1 MNFRL
6 ATMSTAA
13 SFRAFTLHVLMLAW
27 MLLLLGS
34 GGALASTSELPAG
47 STQVENPA
55 AAGVSFSSY
64 ASPREQMRGRE
75 ALSRLEA
82 GTVEWTAS
90 VEYVDGEIYNPE
102 TGRMDRVRLRSY
114 QGQGVD
120 PEVPFVPPTIV
131 LRPGDTFRFNL
142 ENNLPA
148 DDPSCKKVESINTPH
163 CFNNTNMHGHGLW
176 VSPTGNSDN
185 VLLMLPPGGRFT
197 HEYNIPSD
205 HPAGTFWYHPHMHG
219 STALQVSSGMG
230 GALIIRGERLP
241 TAEHAGDIDTLLR
254 TPEGAPIGERL
265 IMMSQIAYACGPR
278 RADGSLDIKT
288 DEAGNWICDE
298 GDIGQVEGYNQFG
311 LEEPEPNAAGIPQ
324 VMTRWVK
331 SGRHTALN
339 GRVVPTFTGVT
350 AGEIERWRFLH
361 AGVSG
366 SISVSFRAATPGE
379 GRGAA
384 ARPYTAGSTADRS
397 AFVDGACGGPEVEQ
411 FSIALDG
418 LTRSRI
424 QHQPRANMHPG
435 YRDDLLMVFPEP
447 GLYCIV
453 DNDAP
458 AEEAIRLQE
467 KSRELLGYVLV
478 EGPADALGAK
488 SPKQYVQDFLV
499 DAARRHMPE
508 PLRARIAGEL
518 ASEEMGLASFVSH
531 ESLLDAEVD
540 GTQTLGFDVILDTE
554 PHQFVVGNL
563 ALEPGRLPK
572 LVDASAYVAGRIDRQ
587 LTLEHIEEWTLA
599 SFKEGHPF
607 HIHVNPFQIV
617 SMIDPDT
624 GIDVSAFGSGSV
636 YAGLKGQWKDTV
648 FVPTN
653 LLGAPFVVKVRTQ
666 YRRYIGTFVLH
677 CHILDHEDFGM
688 MQALTIDLPKSDS
701 GHGGH

>member
-1 MNFRL
+1 MKLRFET
-6 ATMSTAA
+6 APTAA
-13 SFRAFTLHVLMLAW
+13 SFRALTFKTIGTLSA
-27 MLLLLGS
+27 LLLTAAW
-34 GGALASTSELPAG
+34 GGPASASELPPG
-47 STQVENPA
+47 SAEAKNPS

-114 QGQGVD
+114 QGRGVD

-148 DDPSCKKVESINTPH
+148 DDPSCAKVESVNIPH

-176 VSPTGNSDN
+176 VSPAGNSDN
-185 VLLMLPPGGRFT
+185 VLVKLPPGGRFT

-230 GALIIRGERLP
+230 GALVIRGERMP

-254 TPEGAPIGERL
+254 TPDGAPIGERL
-265 IMMSQIAYACGPR
+265 VMMSQIAYACGPR
-278 RADGSLDIKT
+278 RDDGSIEIKT
-288 DEAGNWICDE
+288 DADGKWICDE
-298 GDIGQVEGYNQFG
+298 GDVGGVEGYNQFG
-311 LEEPEPNAAGIPQ
+311 LEEPEPDAAGIPQ
-324 VMTRWVK
+324 VMTRWVQ

-339 GRVVPTFTGVT
+339 GRVVPTFSGVT

-366 SISVSFRAATPGE
+366 SISVSFRAATLGE
-379 GRGAA
+379 SA
-384 ARPYTAGSTADRS
+384 YKAGSTDERS

-424 QHQPRANMHPG
+424 QRQPRANMHPG
-435 YRDDLLMVFPEP
+435 YRDDLLVAFPEP

-467 KSRELLGYVLV
+467 KSRELLGYVIV
-478 EGPADALGAK
+478 GGPEDALGGK
-488 SPKQYVQDFLV
+488 SPGQYVQDYLV
-499 DAARRHMPE
+499 DAARAHMPE
-508 PLRARIAGEL
+508 PLRDRIAAEL
-518 ASEEMGLASFVSH
+518 ASDEMSLASFVSH
-531 ESLLDAEVD
+531 ESLLDVEVD
-540 GTQTLGFDVILDTE
+540 GTQTL
-554 PHQFVVGNL
+554 
-563 ALEPGRLPK
+563 
-572 LVDASAYVAGRIDRQ
+572 
-587 LTLEHIEEWTLA
+587 
-599 SFKEGHPF
+599 
-607 HIHVNPFQIV
+607 
-617 SMIDPDT
+617 
-624 GIDVSAFGSGSV
+624 
-636 YAGLKGQWKDTV
+636 
-648 FVPTN
+648 
-653 LLGAPFVVKVRTQ
+653 
-666 YRRYIGTFVLH
+666 
-677 CHILDHEDFGM
+677 
-688 MQALTIDLPKSDS
+688 
-701 GHGGH
+701 

>member
-1 MNFRL
+1 MRLRLETTRSEATVRL
-6 ATMSTAA
+6 ATILKAA
-13 SFRAFTLHVLMLAW
+13 ILW
-27 MLLLLGS
+27 
-34 GGALASTSELPAG
+34 ALILPAAGFGPTEASAAPPELPAG
-47 STQVENPA
+47 STQIENPA
-55 AAGVSFSSY
+55 TAGVSFSSY

-90 VEYVDGEIYNPE
+90 VEYVDGEIYNPNS
-102 TGRMDRVRLRSY
+102 GRMDRVRLRSY
-114 QGQGVD
+114 QGRGVD
-120 PEVPFVPPTIV
+120 PDLPFVPPTIV

-148 DDPSCKKVESINTPH
+148 DDLSCETVESINIPH

-176 VSPTGNSDN
+176 VSPAGNSDN
-185 VLLMLPPGGRFT
+185 VLLVLPPGGRFT

-254 TPEGAPIGERL
+254 TSDGDPIGERL

-278 RADGSLDIKT
+278 QADGSIDIKT
-288 DEAGNWICDE
+288 DDDGSWICDE
-298 GDIGQVEGYNQFG
+298 GDVGMVEGYNQFG
-311 LEEPEPNAAGIPQ
+311 LEEPEANAAGVPQ

-350 AGEIERWRFLH
+350 AGDIERWRFLH

-366 SISVSFRAATPGE
+366 SISVSFRRATLGE
-379 GRGAA
+379 NRSA
-384 ARPYTAGSTADRS
+384 YSAGSTAQRS
-397 AFVDGACGGPEVEQ
+397 AFVDGACGGPEVDQ

-424 QHQPRANMHPG
+424 QQQPRANMHPG

-458 AEEAIRLQE
+458 AEESIRLQE
-467 KSRELLGYVLV
+467 KSRELLG
-478 EGPADALGAK
+478 
-488 SPKQYVQDFLV
+488 
-499 DAARRHMPE
+499 
-508 PLRARIAGEL
+508 
-518 ASEEMGLASFVSH
+518 
-531 ESLLDAEVD
+531 
-540 GTQTLGFDVILDTE
+540 
-554 PHQFVVGNL
+554 
-563 ALEPGRLPK
+563 
-572 LVDASAYVAGRIDRQ
+572 
-587 LTLEHIEEWTLA
+587 
-599 SFKEGHPF
+599 
-607 HIHVNPFQIV
+607 
-617 SMIDPDT
+617 
-624 GIDVSAFGSGSV
+624 
-636 YAGLKGQWKDTV
+636 
-648 FVPTN
+648 
-653 LLGAPFVVKVRTQ
+653 
-666 YRRYIGTFVLH
+666 
-677 CHILDHEDFGM
+677 
-688 MQALTIDLPKSDS
+688 
-701 GHGGH
+701 